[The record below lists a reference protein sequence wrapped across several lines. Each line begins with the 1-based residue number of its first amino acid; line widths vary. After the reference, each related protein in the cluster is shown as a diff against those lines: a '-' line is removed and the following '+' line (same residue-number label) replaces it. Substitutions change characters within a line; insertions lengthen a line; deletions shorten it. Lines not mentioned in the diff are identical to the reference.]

1 MHAVCVLVNN
11 GLLRDALDAGV
22 QVKLHAVFL
31 IRLHQ
36 KIADLRVGRARDFG
50 HHLDYDDLR
59 ADGSKVARHLETN
72 DAAADTAERLRRVMQ
87 RQNFAIRQHKAGL

>member
-36 KIADLRVGRARDFG
+36 KIADLR
-50 HHLDYDDLR
+50 
-59 ADGSKVARHLETN
+59 SVAP
-72 DAAADTAERLRRVMQ
+72 
-87 RQNFAIRQHKAGL
+87 AILGIISTTMTFVPMEAK